1 MKRPFIGITGSC
13 LYEEKQKL
21 FLGYER
27 MYTNA
32 DYVNAV
38 IAAGGVPIILPIIED
53 KEAVKIQAEHID
65 GLIVMGGHDVMPVHF
80 NEEPL
85 SCLEEVLPKRDAYE
99 IELLRIIIGMKKPVF
114 GICRG
119 LQILNVVFGGTLY
132 QDIALAERSIRLQ
145 HNQQARPDVRTHSI
159 ETKKNS
165 IMRKL
170 FGKTDTVNSYHHL
183 AIKETAKNFNV
194 TAWAP
199 DGIIEAIEYS
209 GDGYIMGV
217 QFHPEMLAAT
227 HKPSLDL
234 FKKFIGRCS
243 KL

>member
-13 LYEEKQKL
+13 LYEEKQQL

-38 IAAGGVPIILPIIED
+38 IAAGGVPVILPIIED

-65 GLIVMGGHDVMPVHF
+65 GLIVMGGHDVAPGYF

-85 SCLEEVLPKRDAYE
+85 SCLGEILPKRDAYE
-99 IELLRIIIGMKKPVF
+99 IELLRIITGMKKPIF

-119 LQILNVVFGGTLY
+119 LQILNVVFGGSLY
-132 QDIALAERSIRLQ
+132 QDISLAERSIQIQ
-145 HNQQARPDVRTHSI
+145 HNQKARPYVRTHSI
-159 ETKKNS
+159 ETKEGS

-183 AIKETAKNFNV
+183 AIKEIAKNFTA

-209 GDGYIMGV
+209 GDSYIMGV
-217 QFHPEMLAAT
+217 QFHPEMLAANY
-227 HKPSLDL
+227 KSSLGL
-234 FKKFIGRCS
+234 FKEFITRCI
-243 KL
+243 

>member
-38 IAAGGVPIILPIIED
+38 IAAGGVPIMLPIIED
-53 KEAVKIQAEHID
+53 NEAIAIQAEHID
-65 GLIVMGGHDVMPVHF
+65 GLIVMGGHDVMPMYF

-85 SCLEEVLPKRDAYE
+85 SCLGEVLPKRDAYE
-99 IELLRIIIGMKKPVF
+99 IELLKAMTGMKKPVF

-119 LQILNVVFGGTLY
+119 FQILNVVFGGSLY
-132 QDIALAERSIRLQ
+132 QDISLAERSIQIQ
-145 HNQQARPDVRTHSI
+145 HNQQARPNVRTHSI
-159 ETKKNS
+159 ETKKGS
-165 IMRKL
+165 IMQKC
-170 FGKTDTVNSYHHL
+170 FGATDTVNSYHHL
-183 AIKETAKNFNV
+183 AVKEVAKNFTV

-209 GDGYIMGV
+209 GDSYIMGV
-217 QFHPEMLAAT
+217 QFHPEMLAANHT
-227 HKPSLDL
+227 PSLNL
-234 FKKFIGRCS
+234 FKEFITRC
-243 KL
+243 